1 MRPDMNEVLIERPRR
16 GMRIKTRRN
25 NKPRAAEYVDDDS
38 YSRELRPTPRRT
50 KRFDDHL
57 GPLRRWLRS
66 QVNRPWDKVWSELCA
81 GIDQRSVT
89 GRHLLGHA
97 RGEVEIE
104 CEVGEDRKIYAT
116 TGWWRHRRRAPV
128 EGLYVHPH
136 TGLLRWQEP
145 MSQQE
150 RKRKQWAELPDPDIR
165 DLPDG
170 DVLWRECGIWFR
182 VRAEIVPWQ
191 HRPKVRAWD
200 YELGGNRMRIVDKR
214 QLNHRQL
221 REYGLTNAE

>member
-25 NKPRAAEYVDDDS
+25 NKPRVREYVDEDS
-38 YSRELRPTPRRT
+38 YARDLRPSIM
-50 KRFDDHL
+50 KSKHFSDLL

-89 GRHLLGHA
+89 GRHLLDHA
-97 RGEVEIE
+97 RGEVKLE
-104 CEVGEDRKIYAT
+104 CEVGVDRKIYAT
-116 TGWWRHRRRAPV
+116 TGWWRHRHRAPV

-145 MSQQE
+145 IGA
-150 RKRKQWAELPDPDIR
+150 KQWRAEQDERRPAPKLLRRGASEFDWNDR
-165 DLPDG
+165 
-170 DVLWRECGIWFR
+170 GIWFR
-182 VRAEIVPWQ
+182 IRTEVVPWQ
-191 HRPKVRAWD
+191 HRPKLRNWD
-200 YELGGNRMRIVDKR
+200 LEVGTDRLRIVDKR

-221 REYGLTNAE
+221 RELGLTNAA